1 MCWPRVGEAN
11 PLFSV
16 CITLWRWTA
25 TATLSMPLNDRGILD
40 YVFITRITITEFEKK
55 KKKTTYYVRWM
66 INIVDFSINLLLYR
80 RQILLLQG
88 IVDKSLEA
96 CISNFCRVL
105 LVSDKWLCFLLTGE
119 RMVKLN
125 TIKRGA
131 HSNLF
136 HIVLKYFIIIY
147 RAVLGTREKQC
158 TGTPTYTTTLKKH
171 TIRNITR
178 L

>member
-1 MCWPRVGEAN
+1 MLTQSWRSKSAVFRMYHA
-11 PLFSV
+11 L
-16 CITLWRWTA
+16 TLNGY
-25 TATLSMPLNDRGILD
+25 SN
-40 YVFITRITITEFEKK
+40 FINAVKRQRNLGLCFHNTNHDNWVWKK

-171 TIRNITR
+171 TIRKITR

>member
-25 TATLSMPLNDRGILD
+25 TATLSMPLNDRGISD
-40 YVFITRITITEFEKK
+40 YVFITRITITEFGK

-66 INIVDFSINLLLYR
+66 INIVDFSINILLYR